1 MNKLIKFA
9 APALA
14 ASLALGATVPAS
26 AATFHNNA
34 NTVKVELAQLDRQID
49 IAKARHQLTFQ
60 ESASLQTQVNRVQA
74 LYRSYARNGF
84 SRAELVTLDSRID
97 AVKRDLAR
105 QANDRDNG
113 GHHGN
118 GYGHRR

>member
-9 APALA
+9 VPALA
-14 ASLALGATVPAS
+14 ASLALGATAPAS
-26 AATFHNNA
+26 AATFGNGAGN
-34 NTVKVELAQLDRQID
+34 VKVELAQLDRQID
-49 IAKARHQLTFQ
+49 VAKARHQLTFQ
-60 ESASLQTQVNRVQA
+60 ESTSLKTQVNRVQA

-84 SRAELVTLDSRID
+84 SRAELRTLDNRID

-105 QANDRDNG
+105 KANDRDTG